1 MERIRGLA
9 VSNFVVIRRMGVILF
24 LGGGEMTEHA
34 EQPARIVLCDNLELV
49 KYYPYYQRTLAWYQD
64 PVLCRQVDNREQPYD
79 LDKLKRMYHYL
90 SQNGECYYI
99 KYKEQGRWHLVGDI
113 SLCGGSLS
121 IVICPRYQNRHI
133 GREAISG
140 ILDRARQLGLCQV
153 EAVIYSFNNQS
164 RKAFEAAGF
173 QQTGRET
180 YRCIL

>member
-1 MERIRGLA
+1 MGGIRGLA
-9 VSNFVVIRRMGVILF
+9 VSNFVVIRCMGVILF

-64 PVLCRQVDNREQPYD
+64 PVLCRQV
-79 LDKLKRMYHYL
+79 
-90 SQNGECYYI
+90 
-99 KYKEQGRWHLVGDI
+99 
-113 SLCGGSLS
+113 
-121 IVICPRYQNRHI
+121 
-133 GREAISG
+133 
-140 ILDRARQLGLCQV
+140 